1 MKTLFAAA
9 ALAAVIASPA
19 WAQTTTRRAPAAP
32 PPSQFDQP
40 MDQSFGRTEGRPR
53 SDLSGNT
60 VYDNNHYLG
69 TDPDANVRLDLRRD
83 FEGRDF

>member
-1 MKTLFAAA
+1 
-9 ALAAVIASPA
+9 
-19 WAQTTTRRAPAAP
+19 
-32 PPSQFDQP
+32 